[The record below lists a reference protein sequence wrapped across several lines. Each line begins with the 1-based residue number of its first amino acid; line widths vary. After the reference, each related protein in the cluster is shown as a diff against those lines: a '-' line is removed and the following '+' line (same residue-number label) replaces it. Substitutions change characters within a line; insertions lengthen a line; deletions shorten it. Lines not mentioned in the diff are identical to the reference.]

1 MEKGNTPAQNGA
13 IIFWHESNVSHGL
26 TLPAEGSGERANKT
40 VDATNSG
47 IAMSDIPSASTITL
61 KYRKAPDD
69 WVVHTSITF
78 LTTHRPASLDRTQ
91 YSYLQGTY
99 SVGDFVSEGLG
110 LKVIAKTGSA
120 LLQADMK
127 ANHQIDCEVQLSKF
141 PPSA

>member
-1 MEKGNTPAQNGA
+1 MVKDNTPAQNGA
-13 IIFWHESNVSHGL
+13 IIFWHETGVSHGMP
-26 TLPAEGSGERANKT
+26 LPAEGSGERANKT
-40 VDATNSG
+40 VDASNSK

-69 WVVHTSITF
+69 WVVHSSITF
-78 LTTHRPASLDRTQ
+78 LTTHRPASLDRTE
-91 YSYLQGTY
+91 YSYLLGTY
-99 SVGDFVSEGLG
+99 SVGDFVIEGLG